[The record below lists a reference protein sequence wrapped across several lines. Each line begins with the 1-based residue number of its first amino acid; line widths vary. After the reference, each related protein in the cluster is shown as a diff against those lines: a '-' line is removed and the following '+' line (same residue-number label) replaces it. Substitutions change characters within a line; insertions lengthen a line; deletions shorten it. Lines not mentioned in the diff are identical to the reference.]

1 MSDKRELVFRAFNN
15 ESVERVPVGFWFHY
29 AQKEAGS
36 AYEHPEYRE
45 QNIKGHKHFVES
57 FKPDFVKLMSDGY
70 FWEPKTTE
78 VLKSAKSASDLR
90 ALNPIAS
97 DDKWILDQIS
107 LVKELTTSFGSEV
120 ATFYNIFS
128 PATALKIAI
137 GGDKRFAEFIKED
150 KESVIYALSVIA
162 QNTQKVASGVI
173 REGGADGIYLSVQSV
188 QDLSVGPDLYSEV
201 ISPAEL
207 SVLAAANAAGGTNIL
222 HVCGFLGKRNNLSWF
237 KNYPAKVIN
246 FASVVEG
253 VSLSEAKKI
262 FGGKA
267 VIGGFANGADGVLYS
282 GTKEEIQAET
292 KRLLSEAG
300 RTGVILGA
308 DCTVPKDID
317 FERFEWVREAAKEAI
332 AEKASA

>member
-29 AQKEAGS
+29 AQKEGGS

-90 ALNPIAS
+90 ALKPIEN

-188 QDLSVGPDLYSEV
+188 QDLSVGPDLYAEV

-207 SVLAAANAAGGTNIL
+207 SVLAAANAVGGTNIL

-267 VIGGFANGADGVLYS
+267 VIGGFANGADGILYS
-282 GTKEEIQAET
+282 GSKAEIQAET

-317 FERFEWVREAAKEAI
+317 FERFEWVREAAKETI

>member
-29 AQKEAGS
+29 AQKEGGS

-78 VLKSAKSASDLR
+78 VLKSANHASDLR
-90 ALNPIAS
+90 ALNPIAN

-188 QDLSVGPDLYSEV
+188 QDLSVGPDLYAEV

-207 SVLAAANAAGGTNIL
+207 SVLAAANAVGGTNIL

-267 VIGGFANGADGVLYS
+267 VIGGFANGADGILYS

-317 FERFEWVREAAKEAI
+317 FERFEWVREAAKETI